1 MRSDGRSGY
10 VWHSLGIVLVLG
22 LVAWRAPAP
31 VPTDQLM
38 MERVGQGVIVPGC
51 ADLNCFRILVPAT
64 LELLPGP
71 SLLRW
76 RAFAVLANAAAALA
90 TGRLALALGVA
101 PGIVPLIIWLSA
113 LGAGSLSTIYHP
125 YNADPLVLFLAP
137 VMTLWLISGRTVA
150 AGALATVG
158 VFAKEFAAAPLYIA
172 AAASAWTGDRPAF
185 LKRLALAV
193 TVTLIWVVLQ
203 ILLMSAF
210 GYGYNANPSSR
221 VLSGGYAWYWL
232 QHVTLLTGA
241 FALFSAFGAL
251 SLLIPFGWRH
261 APAPLRALAVGA
273 IPALI
278 AFAYVAT
285 PERALWNFYFL
296 AIPIA
301 AIALAWLPAVLQWGF
316 VACFLIANLRL
327 GAQIPEAPAS
337 RYALAGS
344 LLIAAAAIVRLW
356 RHPVWPPATAPA
368 IKA

>member
-1 MRSDGRSGY
+1 MRQF
-10 VWHSLGIVLVLG
+10 LAIVFVLG

-64 LELLPGP
+64 LEALPGP
-71 SLLRW
+71 SLFRW
-76 RAFAVLANAAAALA
+76 RTFAVLANAAAALA

-101 PGIVPLIIWLSA
+101 PGIAPLIVWLSA

-125 YNADPLVLFLAP
+125 YNADPFVLLLAP
-137 VMTLWLISGRTVA
+137 VTTLWLMSGRTFA

-172 AAASAWTGDRPAF
+172 AAASAWTGDRSAF
-185 LKRLALAV
+185 LKRMALAV
-193 TVTLIWVVLQ
+193 TVTLIWVGLQ

-210 GYGYNANPSSR
+210 GYSYNANPSSR

-232 QHVTLLTGA
+232 EHVTFQTGA
-241 FALFSAFGAL
+241 FALFGTFGAL
-251 SLLIPFGWRH
+251 NLLLPFGWRH
-261 APAPLRALAVGA
+261 TPAPLRALAVGA
-273 IPALI
+273 IPALF

-301 AIALAWLPAVLQWGF
+301 ATALARLPPILQWGF
-316 VACFLIANLRL
+316 VACYLIANLRI
-327 GAQIPEAPAS
+327 GAQISEVPAS
-337 RYALAGS
+337 RYALAAS
-344 LLIAAAAIVRLW
+344 LLIAAAAIVTIW
-356 RHPVWPPATAPA
+356 RQPGWPSRMMPTV
-368 IKA
+368 KA